1 MYLFVKC
8 ACVTVLGLNL
18 LSVCLSLPQQ
28 QQQQQTDPS
37 NQGAGEPHLKIEVL
51 THATDCPRK
60 SKDSDILVIHYEG
73 FYDNGTKFDSR

>member
-1 MYLFVKC
+1 MFLFVKC

-28 QQQQQTDPS
+28 QQQQQPDLS

>member
-8 ACVTVLGLNL
+8 AYVTVLGLNL

-28 QQQQQTDPS
+28 QQQQQPDPS